1 LQKWKLKELVQ
12 LGRKWPMKYFNK
24 DVFKLMQKQSDK
36 QYLQQFYQNTLVNL
50 TNGCLF
56 LDVYATILLFPFCA
70 ACVP

>member
-1 LQKWKLKELVQ
+1 
-12 LGRKWPMKYFNK
+12 MKYFNK